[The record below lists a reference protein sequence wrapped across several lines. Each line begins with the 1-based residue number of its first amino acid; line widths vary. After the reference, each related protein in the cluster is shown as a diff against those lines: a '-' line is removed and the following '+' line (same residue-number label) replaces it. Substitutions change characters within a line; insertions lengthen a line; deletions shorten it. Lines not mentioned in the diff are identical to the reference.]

1 MKNVFMEEIACTY
14 NKPKNFAPAENNLC
28 DRKYNFETCAKLS
41 NIDVETYKKIID
53 ELNKKNIECLK
64 ISPK

>member
-1 MKNVFMEEIACTY
+1 MEETPCAYT
-14 NKPKNFAPAENNLC
+14 NPKKLAPVTNSLC

-41 NIDVETYKKIID
+41 NIDLETYKKIID